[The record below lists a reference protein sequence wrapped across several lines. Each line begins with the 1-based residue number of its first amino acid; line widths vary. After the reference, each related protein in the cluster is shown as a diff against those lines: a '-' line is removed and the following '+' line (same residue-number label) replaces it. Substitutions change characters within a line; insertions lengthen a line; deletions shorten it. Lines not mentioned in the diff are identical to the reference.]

1 MTARLLGVRFLLPLL
16 LLCHVAV
23 ARAAPAKPDDEAK
36 QRAKAEYLEG
46 MKSYNLSEFQP
57 ALDRF
62 KEAYRSFPDASFLFN
77 IAQCQRQ
84 LGQKAEAVK
93 SYRAFLRTSPRTG
106 ARSEVEAIIASLEKT
121 LAEEQAAKGAKPTG
135 TLGPGET
142 AVSEPATTPPQP
154 TPTAEPKP
162 VPTVTPTPE
171 PSQNPS
177 ITPTPQPTTVVASP
191 PPKKRTGMWIAIGV
205 VVGLVVLG
213 GVGAG
218 VGIAL
223 SKTSYPSGDVNGP
236 TYRF

>member
-1 MTARLLGVRFLLPLL
+1 MTARSLVVRLPLL
-16 LLCHVAV
+16 SLLLCASL
-23 ARAAPAKPDDEAK
+23 ASAAPSKPDDEAK
-36 QRAKAEYLEG
+36 QKAKTEYLEG

-57 ALDRF
+57 ALERF
-62 KEAYRSFPDASFLFN
+62 KEAYRSYPDASFLFN

-106 ARSEVEAIIASLEKT
+106 ARTEVEAIIASLEKALT
-121 LAEEQAAKGAKPTG
+121 DEQAAKGAKPTG
-135 TLGPGET
+135 TIGPGET
-142 AVSEPATTPPQP
+142 GVSDPTPPVTP
-154 TPTAEPKP
+154 TPTP
-162 VPTVTPTPE
+162 TPTPE
-171 PSQNPS
+171 PKPTVAP
-177 ITPTPQPTTVVASP
+177 TPTPEPNPTITPAPQPTVVASP

-205 VVGLVVLG
+205 VVGLVVVG

-223 SKTSYPSGDVNGP
+223 SKTSYPSADVNGP

>member
-1 MTARLLGVRFLLPLL
+1 MTARSLVVRLPILSL
-16 LLCHVAV
+16 LLCASL
-23 ARAAPAKPDDEAK
+23 ASAAPSKPDDEAK
-36 QRAKAEYLEG
+36 QKAKTEYLEG

-57 ALDRF
+57 ALERF
-62 KEAYRSFPDASFLFN
+62 KEAYRSYPDASFLFN

-106 ARSEVEAIIASLEKT
+106 ARNEVEAIIASLEKT

-142 AVSEPATTPPQP
+142 AVTEPPTTPQP
-154 TPTAEPKP
+154 TPTPVEPKP
-162 VPTVTPTPE
+162 TPTVTPTPTPE
-171 PSQNPS
+171 PNPT
-177 ITPTPQPTTVVASP
+177 ITPAPQTTVVASP

-205 VVGLVVLG
+205 VVGLVVVG

-223 SKTSYPSGDVNGP
+223 SKTSYPSADVNGP

>member
-1 MTARLLGVRFLLPLL
+1 MTARSLVVRFVVLSMVLFASL
-16 LLCHVAV
+16 AS
-23 ARAAPAKPDDEAK
+23 AAPTKTDDEAK
-36 QRAKAEYLEG
+36 QKAKTEYLEG

-57 ALDRF
+57 ALERF
-62 KEAYRSFPDASFLFN
+62 KEAYRSYPDASFLFN
-77 IAQCQRQ
+77 IAQCHRQ

-93 SYRAFLRTSPRTG
+93 SYRAFLRTSPRTA
-106 ARSEVEAIIASLEKT
+106 ARGEVEAIIASLEKT
-121 LAEEQAAKGAKPTG
+121 LAEEQAAKGARPTG

-142 AVSEPATTPPQP
+142 AVTETPNPTPPP
-154 TPTAEPKP
+154 TVPEPKP
-162 VPTVTPTPE
+162 VPTVTPTPAPE
-171 PSQNPS
+171 
-177 ITPTPQPTTVVASP
+177 PQPTVVPAPEPVVAASP

-223 SKTSYPSGDVNGP
+223 GKTSYPSGDVNGP